1 MIPSRLAPV
10 LFALILS
17 GVMSFLVTGV
27 ATLRTQGLVPDFHAI
42 WLGTWVAAW
51 AVAFPTAF
59 LFAPVARRLV
69 ARIVRAD

>member
-1 MIPSRLAPV
+1 MIPARLAPA

-17 GVMSFLVTGV
+17 GVMSFLVTAI
-27 ATLRTQGLVPDFHAI
+27 ATLRTVGMVPDFATI

-59 LFAPVARRLV
+59 LFAPVARRVV
-69 ARIVRAD
+69 ARLVRAD

>member
-1 MIPSRLAPV
+1 M
-10 LFALILS
+10 
-17 GVMSFLVTGV
+17 